1 LIGETTTSIKTLLQ
15 TRTYEELQAQARAV
29 TPTSDLFMIGLS
41 RPVSPKWQIGGDV
54 RKSRFSGTAGS
65 ATVPPTA
72 ASGNVMTYSMQLT
85 GIGLFAKR
93 DISVMSLSYID
104 ALTYSGNSVSLANRA
119 LLGEKWSFDT
129 ALRWYGQNDTS
140 TNTKIT
146 RISPSLRTGYKW
158 KEKVTLEGEIG
169 AEKST
174 THNPTTHDDT
184 SRNYWSL
191 GYRWDF

>member
-1 LIGETTTSIKTLLQ
+1 MKRKGLII
-15 TRTYEELQAQARAV
+15 
-29 TPTSDLFMIGLS
+29 I
-41 RPVSPKWQIGGDV
+41 
-54 RKSRFSGTAGS
+54 SGTAGS
-65 ATVPPTA
+65 ATQPPTA
-72 ASGNVMTYSMQLT
+72 STGDILTYTMQFT
-85 GIGLFAKR
+85 GTGLFAKR

-104 ALTYSGNSVSLANRA
+104 APTYSGNSVSLANRT

-146 RISPSLRTGYKW
+146 RLSPSLRTGYKW
-158 KEKVTLEGEIG
+158 KEKVTLEAEIG